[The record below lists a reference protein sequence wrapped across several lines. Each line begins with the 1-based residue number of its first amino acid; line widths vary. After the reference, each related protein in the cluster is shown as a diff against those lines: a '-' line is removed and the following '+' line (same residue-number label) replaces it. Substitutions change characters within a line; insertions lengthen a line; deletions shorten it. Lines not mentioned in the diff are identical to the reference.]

1 MKIHAY
7 ILASDPNWIEASL
20 LSYYDLV
27 DKVVVCYDK
36 NGLSWYG
43 NQAKTLQSVSRIKQI
58 DVHGKCVY
66 LAGDYAKLGSSLNL
80 LEKDSMQ
87 RRDAYN
93 EARVGA
99 DWVLQ
104 LDSDEVV
111 SDRATFLEALHDA
124 STSGAMQI
132 YYPFRW
138 VYLRSLL
145 GHYIEYGSSKL
156 GSRVTYHGPIAVR
169 GDAMH
174 QEARRVIG
182 PVHLVRIDDG
192 VTSPYLESIMSG
204 DFGRVVSSSNTTYEN
219 SICHL
224 SWVRRP
230 SLIVRKLRNFGHA
243 YDRDW
248 NTQILKWL
256 LTYYLPHLM
265 VFLFRYKQGP
275 YQCMTF
281 AELPDLVQRL
291 IRQSDYER

>member
-20 LSYYDLV
+20 LSYLDLV
-27 DKVVVCYDK
+27 DKVVVCYDES
-36 NGLSWYG
+36 GLSWSG
-43 NQAKTLQSVSRIKQI
+43 NQAKTQESINRIKQI
-58 DVHGKCVY
+58 DIQGKCTY
-66 LAGDYAKLGSSLNL
+66 ISGDYAKLGSSLSL

-87 RRDAYN
+87 RRAAYV

-104 LDSDEVV
+104 LDSDEIV
-111 SDRATFLEALHDA
+111 SDSATLLTALHA
-124 STSGAMQI
+124 ARTSGAIQV

-138 VYLRSLL
+138 IYLRSLL

-156 GSRVTYHGPIAVR
+156 GRMVTYHGPIAVR
-169 GDAMH
+169 GDAIH
-174 QEARRVIG
+174 QEARRVDG
-182 PVHLVRIDDG
+182 PVHLVRIDHG
-192 VTSPYLESIMSG
+192 VTSPYLESIIRG
-204 DFGRVVSSSNTTYEN
+204 DFGRVVSSSTSTYDN

-230 SLIVRKLRNFGHA
+230 SLIARKLRNFGHA

-265 VFLFRYKQGP
+265 VILFRCKQGP
-275 YQCMTF
+275 YQCMAL
-281 AELPDLVQRL
+281 AELPDSVQRL
-291 IRQSDYER
+291 VRQSDYER